1 MCING
6 YRHDDIQLLCSEYK
20 VYYIGEAVSDLIANY
35 SIEAGGSLASSLRR
49 GGILFLPLL
58 LGSKVALPSPLT
70 IAPPLLTLRS
80 EVSPWFKR
88 GSIKSAMW
96 STDLSWFSL
105 GVRSYLMGL
114 NTGLPLKG
122 SISVRISSVTEE
134 DIELSAGLRPCLGIV
149 PGNWHM
155 ESKIGATPG
164 AALIV
169 QQNSALVSSFVTKVN
184 CCRFTSWGK
193 QDSRLH
199 SSAISMHRCTLD
211 H

>member
-1 MCING
+1 M
-6 YRHDDIQLLCSEYK
+6 
-20 VYYIGEAVSDLIANY
+20 YYIGEAVSDLIANY

-80 EVSPWFKR
+80 EVSPWFQR

-96 STDLSWFSL
+96 STDLFWFSL

-122 SISVRISSVTEE
+122 SIPVRISSVTVD
-134 DIELSAGLRPCLGIV
+134 DIELSAGLRPCLVLCPGIGIWRAKLELHPV
-149 PGNWHM
+149 PH
-155 ESKIGATPG
+155 
-164 AALIV
+164 
-169 QQNSALVSSFVTKVN
+169 
-184 CCRFTSWGK
+184 
-193 QDSRLH
+193 
-199 SSAISMHRCTLD
+199 
-211 H
+211 

>member
-1 MCING
+1 M
-6 YRHDDIQLLCSEYK
+6 QLLCSEYK
-20 VYYIGEAVSDLIANY
+20 VYYTGEAVSDLIANY

-49 GGILFLPLL
+49 GGILFLPFL

-70 IAPPLLTLRS
+70 IAPPLVTLRS
-80 EVSPWFKR
+80 EVSPWFQR

-105 GVRSYLMGL
+105 GVRSYLTGL

-122 SISVRISSVTEE
+122 SISVRISSVTVE
-134 DIELSAGLRPCLGIV
+134 DIELSAGLRPCLDIV

-155 ESKIGATPG
+155 ESEIGATPG

-184 CCRFTSWGK
+184 CCRFISWGK
-193 QDSRLH
+193 QDSR
-199 SSAISMHRCTLD
+199 
-211 H
+211 